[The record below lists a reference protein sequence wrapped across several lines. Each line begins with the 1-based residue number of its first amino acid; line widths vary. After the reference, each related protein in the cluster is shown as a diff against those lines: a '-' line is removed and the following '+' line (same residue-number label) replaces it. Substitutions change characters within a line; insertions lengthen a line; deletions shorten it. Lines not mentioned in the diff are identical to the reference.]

1 MTFELSGQRAA
12 PHGETDAVDSA
23 VMEERQTMVD
33 ALIAKMTLEQ
43 KAAQMLMP
51 AIRGIDWPQQSAEFR
66 EMRRFVEQLE
76 VGGYCVLGKGDA
88 EGVQHLLERMQALAK
103 IPLLVTADLEG
114 GAGYQ
119 FSGATRLPLAM
130 AIAATGNDENAWM
143 AGRITAMEARAL
155 GINVNFYPVVDVNSN
170 PRNPIIN
177 VRSFGEDAE
186 LVSKMA
192 SAYIRGTQ
200 EHGQLATAKHFPG
213 HGDVSIDSHLELPS
227 MNADR
232 ERLDRIELVPFRAAI
247 AAGAGAMMSAHIALP
262 KLDPSGRPATL
273 SRAILSVLRDEL
285 AFDGLIFT
293 DAMNMLAIASHY
305 SVKESTLLAVEAG
318 VDVIIFP
325 VDALAAHRA
334 ICTAV
339 SRGTVPMERID
350 ASVLRILD
358 AKERLG
364 LWDRIFG
371 DSPVPLADGAEI
383 AMRMMEE
390 AVTLLRDEDGVLPLE
405 PGVNAAVITLIDQR
419 EGWRGAPVGQVFPEL
434 MQGFAASENAEID
447 DLSTAA
453 DLGKAR
459 RIAESADVI
468 VVNAFIRVGA
478 YKGSIDLP
486 RRQIDL
492 LRALSSLGKPVVLT
506 VFGSPYVVAAVPPV
520 GCCVLAYDTHPA
532 AEAAVFRAI
541 TGAIPFRG
549 RSPVAV

>member
-1 MTFELSGQRAA
+1 MEGL
-12 PHGETDAVDSA
+12 ET
-23 VMEERQTMVD
+23 MMD
-33 ALIAKMTLEQ
+33 ALIAEMTLEQ

-51 AIRGIDWPQQSAEFR
+51 AIRGIDWPPQSAEFR
-66 EMRRFVEQLE
+66 EMRRCVEQLE

-88 EGVQHLLERMQALAK
+88 GGLQHLLERMQALAK
-103 IPLLVTADLEG
+103 IPLLITADLEG

-130 AIAATGNDENAWM
+130 AIAATGDEENAWM

-155 GINVNFYPVVDVNSN
+155 GINVNFYPVVDINSN

-213 HGDVSIDSHLELPS
+213 HGDVSIDSHLELPLLD
-227 MNADR
+227 AGR

-273 SRAILSVLRDEL
+273 SRAILSVLREEL
-285 AFDGLIFT
+285 GFDGVIFT

-305 SVKESTLLAVEAG
+305 SVEESTLLAVEAG
-318 VDVIIFP
+318 ADVIIFP
-325 VDALAAHRA
+325 VDAVAAHRA

-339 SRGTVPMERID
+339 SRGTVAMERID
-350 ASVLRILD
+350 ASVRRILK

-364 LWDRIFG
+364 LWNGIFG
-371 DSPVPLADGAEI
+371 DSPVPFPDGAEI

-390 AVTLLRDEDGVLPLE
+390 AVTLVRDEAEVLPLE
-405 PGVNAAVITLIDQR
+405 AGVNAALITLVDQR
-419 EGWRGAPVGQVFPEL
+419 EGWRGAPVGKLFPEL
-434 MQGFAASENAEID
+434 MQELTASENAEID

-453 DLGKAR
+453 DLEKAR

-492 LRALSSLGKPVVLT
+492 LQALSSLGKPVVLT

-532 AEAAVFRAI
+532 AEAAAFRAI